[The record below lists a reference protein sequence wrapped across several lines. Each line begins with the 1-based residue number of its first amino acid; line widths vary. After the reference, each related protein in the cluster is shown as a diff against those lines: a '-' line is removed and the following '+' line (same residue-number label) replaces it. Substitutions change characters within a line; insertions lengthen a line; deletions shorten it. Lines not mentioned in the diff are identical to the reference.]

1 MQNAPAAEQMVGT
14 FEHLL
19 VLERDMI
26 AAIEALR
33 DRLPRDD
40 RGQLDLLLTAHSD
53 RLPQIEQRVREM
65 GGQPPEPGLRGPTEV
80 PHDATD
86 IATVGDTVNAVRAL
100 ADDHEALADA
110 YREALTLPMEDEQ
123 ARRLLEQFAS
133 EMEQHGARLAALLP
147 TV

>member
-1 MQNAPAAEQMVGT
+1 MQSAPQAEQMVGT

-26 AAIEALR
+26 AALQALR

-40 RGQLDLLLTAHSD
+40 RGQLDLLLTEHSD
-53 RLPQIEQRVREM
+53 RLPLIEQQVREL
-65 GGQPPEPGLRGPTEV
+65 GGQPPEPGPGELPR
-80 PHDATD
+80 DATD
-86 IATVGDTVNAVRAL
+86 IAVVGETVNAVRAL

-110 YREALTLPMEDEQ
+110 YREALAQPLEDQE

-133 EMEQHGARLAALLP
+133 EMEQHGAHLAALLP
-147 TV
+147 AV

>member
-1 MQNAPAAEQMVGT
+1 MQSAPQVEQMVGT

-26 AAIEALR
+26 AALQALR

-40 RGQLDLLLTAHSD
+40 RGQLDLLLTEHSD
-53 RLPQIEQRVREM
+53 RLPLIEQQVREL
-65 GGQPPEPGLRGPTEV
+65 GGQPPEPGPGGLPR
-80 PHDATD
+80 DATD
-86 IATVGDTVNAVRAL
+86 IAAVGETVNAVRAL

-110 YREALTLPMEDEQ
+110 YREALAQPLEDEE

-133 EMEQHGARLAALLP
+133 EMEQHGAHLAALLP
-147 TV
+147 AV